1 MFVTDQMCRA
11 ALAGA
16 ALASGLAMLTGC
28 GGQPRD
34 AAAVSTS
41 FSGRVV
47 TGTSTDLG
55 SIVLGWGDTHSDTEI
70 TTPRPGEVTARC
82 TGRSDDLAVE
92 ITAAHG
98 WTIRAVY
105 GSPVLTVGNTD
116 QQLPAAEL
124 DTATAL
130 IAAPEPV
137 DWSEP
142 DQLDIAAAVDGPDQ
156 WSSDHSGRVY
166 VSVHVDCR

>member
-1 MFVTDQMCRA
+1 MSATSPLRRA
-11 ALAGA
+11 ALAVPALACGLA
-16 ALASGLAMLTGC
+16 ALTAC
-28 GGQPRD
+28 GDQPRD

-41 FSGRVV
+41 FSGQVV

-55 SIVLGWGDTHSDTEI
+55 SIVIGWGDAHSDTEI
-70 TTPRPGEVTARC
+70 TTPQPEAVAARC
-82 TGRSDDLAVE
+82 TGRGDDLTVE
-92 ITAAHG
+92 ITAPHG

-116 QQLPAAEL
+116 QQLAAAEI
-124 DTATAL
+124 DTTNPL

-142 DQLDIAAAVDGPDQ
+142 DQLDIAAAVEGPDG
-156 WSSDHSGRVY
+156 WNAEHSGRVY
-166 VSVHVDCR
+166 VSIHVDCR

>member
-1 MFVTDQMCRA
+1 MFVTDQLRRA
-11 ALAGA
+11 ALAGVV
-16 ALASGLAMLTGC
+16 LASGLAVLTGC

-41 FSGRVV
+41 FSGRGV

-70 TTPRPGEVTARC
+70 TTPRPDEITARC
-82 TGRSDDLAVE
+82 TGRGDDLAVE
-92 ITAAHG
+92 IAAPHG
-98 WTIRAVY
+98 WTLRAAY

-116 QQLPAAEL
+116 QQLAVAEL
-124 DTATAL
+124 DTTTAL
-130 IAAPEPV
+130 IAAPVPV

-142 DQLDIAAAVDGPDQ
+142 DQLDIAAAVEGPDE
-156 WSSDHSGRVY
+156 WRSEHSGRVY

>member
-1 MFVTDQMCRA
+1 MFVTDQMRRA
-11 ALAGA
+11 ALAGVV
-16 ALASGLAMLTGC
+16 LASGLAVLTGC
-28 GGQPRD
+28 GDAPRD

-70 TTPRPGEVTARC
+70 TTPQPDEITARC
-82 TGRSDDLAVE
+82 TGRGDDLAVE
-92 ITAAHG
+92 ITAPHG
-98 WTIRAVY
+98 WTIRAAY

-116 QQLPAAEL
+116 QQLEAAAI
-124 DTATAL
+124 DTTTAL
-130 IAAPEPV
+130 IAAPVPV

-142 DQLDIAAAVDGPDQ
+142 DQLDIAVAVEGPVE
-156 WSSDHSGRVY
+156 WSSEHSGRVY

>member
-1 MFVTDQMCRA
+1 MFVTEQMRRA
-11 ALAGA
+11 VLAGVV
-16 ALASGLAMLTGC
+16 LASGLAVLTGC

-55 SIVLGWGDTHSDTEI
+55 SIVLGRGDTHSGTEI
-70 TTPRPGEVTARC
+70 TTPRPDEVTARC
-82 TGRSDDLAVE
+82 TGHGDDLAVE
-92 ITAAHG
+92 ITAPHG
-98 WTIRAVY
+98 WTIRAAF

-116 QQLPAAEL
+116 QQLEAAEL
-124 DTATAL
+124 DTTTAL
-130 IAAPEPV
+130 IAAPVPV

-142 DQLDIAAAVDGPDQ
+142 DQLDIAVAVDGPDE
-156 WSSDHSGRVY
+156 WSSEHSGRVY

>member
-1 MFVTDQMCRA
+1 MSATSPLRRA
-11 ALAGA
+11 ALAVPVLVCGLA
-16 ALASGLAMLTGC
+16 ALTAC
-28 GGQPRD
+28 GDQPRD

-70 TTPRPGEVTARC
+70 TTPQPDETAARC
-82 TGRSDDLAVE
+82 TGRGDNLAVE
-92 ITAAHG
+92 ITAPHG
-98 WTIRAVY
+98 WTLRAAY

-116 QQLPAAEL
+116 QQLAAAEL
-124 DTATAL
+124 DTTTAL

-142 DQLDIAAAVDGPDQ
+142 DQLDIAAAVEGPDE
-156 WSSDHSGRVY
+156 WRSEHSGRVY